1 MKKTKFILPYN
12 EKRRL
17 HYHAFRAQQ
26 KDQSEVCG
34 VVLVGLDRKI
44 RLQFLPNLSTSSCS
58 FEVSIRDVNVFKRQ
72 VAEQGMRVIGIFHSH
87 IVSEA
92 ILGPYDLQEA
102 PLSYM
107 QLIYDICGRQV
118 RMWRIK
124 KITGEK
130 VAIEVPLTVESRSK
144 LRTSH

>member
-44 RLQFLPNLSTSSCS
+44 RLQFLPNLSASSRS
-58 FEVSIRDVNVFKRQ
+58 FEVSIRDVNAAKRL
-72 VAEQGMRVIGIFHSH
+72 VAEQGMRVIGLFHSH

-92 ILGPYDLQEA
+92 IPGPYDLQEA
-102 PLSYM
+102 PLSYNAAH
-107 QLIYDICGRQV
+107 LRYLRSPGSHVENKEDNRRQ
-118 RMWRIK
+118 
-124 KITGEK
+124 
-130 VAIEVPLTVESRSK
+130 SSY
-144 LRTSH
+144 